1 MTDAGE
7 PSEGV
12 IFEAV
17 TSLEGKVL
25 GEILEGIKPEVK
37 QKHNSPDILDEKVD
51 ATTSFEIFS
60 TYQFQKLWPLI
71 VRHIGAILLA
81 ACRVC
86 RSLACW

>member
-51 ATTSFEIFS
+51 ATTSFK
-60 TYQFQKLWPLI
+60 Y
-71 VRHIGAILLA
+71 LLA
-81 ACRVC
+81 KGIGSTR
-86 RSLACW
+86 RMKTILKLS